1 MATIKQIKQV
11 LEQDESL
18 KLVARTLSEVSAN
31 RLQQIRNVIERN
43 RSFFTEIAG
52 LYHIVKTEALERKVL
67 TNIKKEGAVS
77 ILISSNHKFAGAVEN
92 QLFLLYVSHT
102 PEFTTKRI
110 AVGRTG
116 AAFLRDSHYWRDF
129 DTLEFASDLPNRE
142 ELNKLAEEARKYE
155 RIFVYFPKFKTVMT
169 QQPNFIDL
177 TGSIEPTPEEM
188 RHSFYYIFEPEIEK
202 MYEFFDNQ
210 IVALLLQQTFLEAE
224 LARTAARLIS
234 MEQAQR
240 NAENIISQDKRQLAA
255 ARRSRQNRA
264 LLETISTLIKLNR
277 GMTETI

>member
-1 MATIKQIKQV
+1 MATIKQIKQT
-11 LEQDESL
+11 LEKDESL
-18 KLVARTLSEVSAN
+18 RLVARTFSEVSAN
-31 RLQQIRNVIERN
+31 RLQQIRNIIERN

-52 LYHIVKTEALERKVL
+52 LYHIVKTEALERKIL
-67 TNIKKEGAVS
+67 TKIKKEGAVS
-77 ILISSNHKFAGAVEN
+77 LLISSNHRFAGAVEN

-110 AVGRTG
+110 VVGRTG
-116 AAFLRDSHYWRDF
+116 AAFLRESHYWRDF
-129 DTLEFASDLPNRE
+129 DVWEFPSDLPNRE
-142 ELNKLAEEARKYE
+142 EINKLAEEARRYE
-155 RIFVYFPKFKTVMT
+155 RIFVYFPQFKTVMT
-169 QQPNFIDL
+169 QQPNFVDL

-202 MYEFFDNQ
+202 MYTFFDNQ

-240 NAENIISQDKRQLAA
+240 NAEKVITQDKRQLALVN
-255 ARRSRQNRA
+255 RSRQNRA
-264 LLETISTLIKLNR
+264 LLETIATLVKLNR
-277 GMTETI
+277 ASFETV